1 MNRLSVLLGKKIAR
15 KGKGRGER
23 VSLKNITKCN
33 QTGLGNHSYFTVYFT
48 NRQTLEF
55 RALFSGFTLS

>member
-1 MNRLSVLLGKKIAR
+1 MSRN
-15 KGKGRGER
+15 
-23 VSLKNITKCN
+23 NITMGN

-55 RALFSGFTLS
+55 RAIFSGFTLS